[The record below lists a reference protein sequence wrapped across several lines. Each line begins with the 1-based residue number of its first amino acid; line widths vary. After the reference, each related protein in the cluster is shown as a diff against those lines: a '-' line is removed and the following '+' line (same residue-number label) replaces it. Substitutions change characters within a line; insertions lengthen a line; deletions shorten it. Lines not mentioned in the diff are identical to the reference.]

1 MRKTFAILLL
11 MMVSL
16 SAFSESRLD
25 SLLKVLDK
33 TVEYRPE
40 YSDQKEIAIASLKQ
54 QLSSA
59 AVDKQ
64 RYTIYGKLFDLYS
77 NYQTDS
83 AYAVAEERIKLA
95 ERMGTAYELAESR
108 MDKASILR
116 TTGMYKE
123 TLEILD
129 GLENANLAQENR
141 AYMYHLYHSLYML
154 MADYSISEGDRMKYQ
169 ALVYNY
175 KDSILQVV
183 KPDELTYYLVLSSK
197 QLMLGEFEQAL
208 ETAKKG
214 YNEYDHNSPLISYTL
229 SDIYGH
235 LGDKEKEKEFLA
247 MSAIADLKSGV
258 KEYISLRKL
267 AVLLYNEGDVDR
279 AYIYMK
285 SAMEDAIFSNSRLR
299 TLEVSQMLP
308 LINSTYEHKMKEE
321 RNRLFWLLVVTAAL
335 AIILLGTIRYV
346 YKQVKTLSSI
356 RKYQKKTNTE
366 LKAVNQKLSSVNSQ
380 LRDANLIK
388 EEYIG
393 YVFNICSSY
402 IDKLEDFRIDVNR
415 KLKTGQ
421 LKELEK
427 MTSSVSLVA
436 DELKEFYKNFDTIF
450 LNIYPNFIEDFNAL
464 MSEEGKITPKEGDL
478 LTPEL
483 RIFALVRLGINDS
496 TKIADFLHYSPQTI
510 YNYRLKVRNKS
521 LVDKD
526 KFSAEFDQIG
536 LATK

>member
-1 MRKTFAILLL
+1 MKKGLVILLFFV
-11 MMVSL
+11 VSL
-16 SAFSESRLD
+16 SASAAEGLD
-25 SLLKVLDK
+25 SLLNVLDK
-33 TVEYRPE
+33 TVELRPE
-40 YSDQKEIAIASLKQ
+40 YSDQKEITIASLKL

-59 AVDKQ
+59 AVDMQ

-83 AYAVAEERIKLA
+83 AYAVAEERVKLA
-95 ERMGTAYELAESR
+95 HKMGTRYEIAESL

-123 TLEILD
+123 TLEVLD
-129 GLENANLAQENR
+129 YLEDNDLAKENLA
-141 AYMYHLYHSLYML
+141 YIYHLYHSLYIL
-154 MADYSISEGDRMKYQ
+154 MADYSISESERMKYQ
-169 ALVYNY
+169 ALIFNY
-175 KDSILQVV
+175 KDSILRVA
-183 KPDELTYYLVLSSK
+183 KPDEISYYLVLSSK
-197 QLMLGEFEQAL
+197 QVMLGDFEGAL
-208 ETAKKG
+208 RTAKKG
-214 YNEYDHNSPLISYTL
+214 YNEYDHNSPMITYTL
-229 SDIYGH
+229 SEIYGH
-235 LGDKEKEKEFLA
+235 LGNKKKEKEYLA
-247 MSAIADLKSGV
+247 LSAIADLKSGV

-267 AVLLYNEGDVDR
+267 AVLLYYEGDVDR
-279 AYIYMK
+279 AYLYMK

-299 TLEVSQMLP
+299 ALEVSQMLP
-308 LINSTYEHKMKEE
+308 LINDTYDHKMKQE
-321 RNRLFWLLVVTAAL
+321 RNRLFWLLVLTATL
-335 AIILLGTIRYV
+335 TVILLGAIRYI

-366 LKAVNQKLSSVNSQ
+366 LKAVNAELSSVNSQ
-380 LRDANLIK
+380 LIDANLIK

-421 LKELEK
+421 IKELEK
-427 MTSSVSLVA
+427 LTSSSSLVA

-450 LNIYPNFIEDFNAL
+450 LNIYPSFVEEFNAL
-464 MSEEGKITPKEGDL
+464 MTDEGKITPKDGDL

-510 YNYRLKVRNKS
+510 YNYRLKIRNKS

-526 KFSAEFDQIG
+526 KFSAEFDRIG
-536 LATK
+536 LIKK